1 MSSHN
6 TQNDRAA
13 GVLPRL
19 RPRLYFAHPIGT
31 YGSRAETEAL
41 KIINQRFHGYD
52 IINPGDAHHMANGTG
67 NFDYYRALV
76 AGAEALIYLPFA
88 DGKIG
93 AGIAGEVRTMR
104 KKHGQIYELKVN
116 TEGHPTGQVM
126 AIESDLDSQRVL
138 SGEETRSRNNASL
151 GRSA

>member
-6 TQNDRAA
+6 AQNDMAA
-13 GVLPRL
+13 EVVPRL

-41 KIINQRFHGYD
+41 TIINQRFAGYD
-52 IINPGDAHHMANGTG
+52 IINPGDVHHVANGTG

-76 AGAEALIYLPFA
+76 EGAEALIYLPFA

-116 TEGHPTGQVM
+116 REGQPTGQVM

-138 SGEETRSRNNASL
+138 SREKTGERNKAAS
-151 GRSA
+151 GRSV